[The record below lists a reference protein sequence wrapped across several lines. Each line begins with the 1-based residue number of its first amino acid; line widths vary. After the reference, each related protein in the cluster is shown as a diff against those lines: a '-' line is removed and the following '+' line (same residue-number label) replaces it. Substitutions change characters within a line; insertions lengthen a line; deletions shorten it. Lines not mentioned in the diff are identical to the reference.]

1 MPAAPDPVSARDG
14 GASPA
19 RLQREVLAAPA
30 TEVAPLLLGA
40 HLVHATAEGV
50 VAVRITEAEAYMGEH
65 DPGSHAFRG
74 RTPRTQVMFG
84 PAGHLYVYFTYG
96 MHWCANV
103 VCGPD
108 GTASAVLVRAGEV
121 VAGLPAARSRRPA
134 ARRDGDLARGPARL
148 TSALGIDG
156 SHGGTDL
163 CVPGARIW
171 LEPPSGPVPP
181 SAVRS
186 GPRVGVAGPGGD
198 GTAFPWRFWIDG
210 DPTVSVY
217 RPGQPRGRRS
227 PRSGTLSGGTLR
239 EAASTVGEAAPAP
252 ADHDDEGTPTP

>member
-121 VAGLPAARSRRPA
+121 VAG
-134 ARRDGDLARGPARL
+134 
-148 TSALGIDG
+148 
-156 SHGGTDL
+156 
-163 CVPGARIW
+163 
-171 LEPPSGPVPP
+171 
-181 SAVRS
+181 
-186 GPRVGVAGPGGD
+186 PGGD